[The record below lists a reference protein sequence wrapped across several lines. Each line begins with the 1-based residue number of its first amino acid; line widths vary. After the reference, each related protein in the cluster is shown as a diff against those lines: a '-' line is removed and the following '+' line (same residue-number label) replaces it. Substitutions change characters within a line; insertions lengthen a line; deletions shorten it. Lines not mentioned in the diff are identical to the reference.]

1 MNKKLFLGM
10 FAAAGMLLATSCSND
25 ELDMAQSGNEAQ
37 VTFSLGLEGGI
48 TTRAISNGTGAKK
61 LVYAVY
67 KLDAD
72 GTPVLQNVVGS
83 NNDGQFVDTEAFDGG
98 LTETVSVTLAKGQ
111 TYQVAFWAQNPNCSA
126 YTTTDLTNVEV
137 SYNQATNNNDVR
149 DAFFKTVKF
158 TVNGN
163 QTIDVELKRPFAQ
176 INVGVYKTDWEAAVK
191 SGIEIE
197 KSSVV
202 IKDAATSINL
212 LTGEVGDETTDVEVS
227 YLSNTIPNEDLKVD
241 LNGDKDYDDENEKY
255 KWLSMSYILVAD
267 RNADSGNGVLGDERD
282 ALESLQYTFSPKSG
296 NEITFGDGLNS
307 VPVQRN
313 WRTNILGQIL
323 TGNIEFNIRINPIF
337 DGDINVDAPTSEVK
351 TDAQALAAALTA
363 DEEDI
368 LAVLGAEVDLPI
380 SSLGTITG
388 GSGEYKLGG
397 TDTKNITI
405 DLNGK
410 KLNITTTY
418 WSAIGAY
425 NPDATITI
433 KNGTMT
439 STGNSA
445 GTWNA
450 WDLRFSN
457 CNYVFENVDFEKAV
471 ALDNAGKS
479 TLMKDVTIKDTHN
492 TDTYG
497 LWITAEGQTVTLE
510 DCDIDMTPATD
521 GRGIKIDEQYVD
533 DATKAK
539 VTLNVS
545 NTTFKTEEKSAVLV
559 KSAAGAEINWSESN
573 DISEV
578 TADKVFAVWV
588 DGDAKDYAD
597 NVVVN
602 GALKKVEGDNS
613 VIGAAST
620 EELAN
625 ATIENNATIYLAE
638 GTYKMPSSAQGKTL
652 TIKGTKDTK
661 IDITSGLTYVNGAD
675 ITFEGVT
682 IQSDPEG
689 AGYTNGFADFKYATF
704 NNCVVAGTLGLDF
717 SCEFNNCEFD
727 IEGDFYSVWTW
738 GAGTATF
745 KGCTFNCDGKAL
757 LVYPNV
763 LDNGTSHHTVII
775 TDCVFNDNGDDTITG
790 KAAIEITDTYPDNN
804 LTFEVNITNTTV
816 NGFSVTTQN
825 ATTYGGTNLGTNVW
839 GNKNLLTADDLD
851 VIIDGTEVY

>member
-25 ELDMAQSGNEAQ
+25 ELDVVQSGNEAQ

-48 TTRAISNGTGAKK
+48 ATRAAISDGTGAKK

-67 KLDAD
+67 KLNAD

-83 NNDGQFVDTEAFDGG
+83 NNEGQFVDTEAFDGG

-111 TYQVAFWAQNPNCSA
+111 TYQVAFWAQNPNCNA

-149 DAFFKTVKF
+149 DAFFKTVEF
-158 TVNGN
+158 TVSGN

-351 TDAQALAAALTA
+351 SDAQALAAALTA
-363 DEEDI
+363 NEEDI
-368 LAVLGAEVDLPI
+368 LVVLGADVDLPI
-380 SSLGTITG
+380 SSLGSQTS

-397 TDTKNITI
+397 ADTKNITI

-410 KLNITTTY
+410 TLNFTTSY
-418 WSAIGAY
+418 MSAIGAN

-433 KNGTMT
+433 KNGTVT

-445 GTWNA
+445 TTWNINDVTFA
-450 WDLRFSN
+450 N
-457 CNYVFENVDFEKAV
+457 CNYVIENVTFNKEV
-471 ALDNAGKS
+471 ALTNAGKS
-479 TLMKDVTIKDTHN
+479 VTMNDVTINGTGD
-492 TDTYG
+492 YYA
-497 LWITAEGQTVTLE
+497 LWISAKGQTVKVDNLKINTS
-510 DCDIDMTPATD
+510 
-521 GRGIKIDEQYVD
+521 GRGIKIDEQYVG
-533 DATKAK
+533 APAK
-539 VTLNVS
+539 VTLDIS
-545 NTTFKTEEKSAVLV
+545 KSTFKTAKKAAIMV
-559 KSAAGAEINWSESN
+559 KSVEGADITVSDI
-573 DISEV
+573 DISNV

-588 DGDAKDYAD
+588 DEDAKANAD
-597 NVVVN
+597 KVVVN
-602 GALKKVEGDNS
+602 GALMKVEGDNA

-625 ATIENNATIYLAE
+625 ATIGDNATIYLAA
-638 GTYKMPSSAQGKTL
+638 GDYIIPSTAKGKTL
-652 TIKGTKDTK
+652 TIKGTGNPEDVKVAVTK
-661 IDITSGLTYVNGAD
+661 VGTGGENCDYAFDGSTV
-675 ITFEGVT
+675 TFESIT
-682 IQSDPEG
+682 ITTNSSTYI
-689 AGYTNGFADFKYATF
+689 GYARCNGTYKNCVINGTYTLYGDSEFENCTF
-704 NNCVVAGTLGLDF
+704 NV
-717 SCEFNNCEFD
+717 S
-727 IEGDFYSVWTW
+727 GDVYNIWTW
-738 GAGTATF
+738 GAPNATF
-745 KGCTFNCDGKAL
+745 DKCTFNSDGKAML
-757 LVYPNV
+757 LYGQENTN
-763 LDNGTSHHTVII
+763 LTIENS
-775 TDCVFNDNGDDTITG
+775 VFNDKGGLTDL
-790 KAAIEITDTYPDNN
+790 KAAIEIGNDYNSSYTLVVNN
-804 LTFEVNITNTTV
+804 TVV
-816 NGFSVTTQN
+816 NGYEINDKGINTGTTLWANKNSMGTDKLSVT
-825 ATTYGGTNLGTNVW
+825 
-839 GNKNLLTADDLD
+839 
-851 VIIDGTEVY
+851 IDGVKVY